1 MHRSSKCVVISLR
14 DATISHTFVMSVVD
28 LICIG
33 DGGNLFGGNLNWWQS
48 QLATTQRQAKCSGS
62 ALSSVSQPS
71 PLFLSQRCFIYICMP
86 KDAHVHTKTHTHMN
100 THIQVNTHMNTHT
113 YRSSC
118 SPICTLSKVLYT
130 YACLRTRMCTQRH
143 THMNTHTHTHTH
155 IQLELM
161 FTELQVEQGSV
172 YI

>member
-1 MHRSSKCVVISLR
+1 MGANGIPGGVGSAMHRSSKCVVISLR

-118 SPICTLSKVLYT
+118 
-130 YACLRTRMCTQRH
+130 
-143 THMNTHTHTHTH
+143 
-155 IQLELM
+155 
-161 FTELQVEQGSV
+161 
-172 YI
+172 